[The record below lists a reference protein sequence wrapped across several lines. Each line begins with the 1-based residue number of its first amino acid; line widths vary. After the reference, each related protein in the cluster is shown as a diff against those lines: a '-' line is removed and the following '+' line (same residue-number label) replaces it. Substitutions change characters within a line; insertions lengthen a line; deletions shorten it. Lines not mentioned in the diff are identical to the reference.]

1 MKKSAHK
8 KRRDGKAWDF
18 EWQLAEC
25 RWYGLIANSKRKK
38 WIKNSLTRNYRRKQK
53 REKFDTEVDDET

>member
-38 WIKNSLTRNYRRKQK
+38 WIKDSLIRNYRRKQK
-53 REKFDTEVDDET
+53 REKFDTEIDDEI